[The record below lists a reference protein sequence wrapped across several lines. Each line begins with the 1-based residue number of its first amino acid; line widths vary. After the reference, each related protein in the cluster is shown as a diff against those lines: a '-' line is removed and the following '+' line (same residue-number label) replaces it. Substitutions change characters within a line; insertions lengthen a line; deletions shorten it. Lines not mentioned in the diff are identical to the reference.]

1 MHRTRLAGAANAQ
14 IELSF
19 ALNPGFQAADWP
31 TLSTNRKRVQMIIE
45 IFEKPPEV
53 TDISFV
59 ITIYKY
65 LRRVSF

>member
-45 IFEKPPEV
+45 IFENPPEV
-53 TDISFV
+53 TYISFV